1 MRIYSLAKQN
11 GFLGHLSVGL
21 FCALSIF
28 LLSAVTD
35 AYAVTVNIDKP
46 KIRAQIASGGSESG
60 SITIIN
66 TTEDRADIKVYLEDW
81 KYSPTQDGAKDFA
94 PPGTT
99 PLSCAQ
105 WISFYPAEFTLPA
118 YGSQQVFYSIKV
130 PPGAEGGHYAIL
142 FFETVMGTTKNEQGV
157 DIVIKGR
164 IGSLF
169 YIEAGAVKRKAAL
182 SDLAVTGRQG
192 EYRID
197 AVLKNIGNVDIT
209 AKGAFN
215 IIDNKGMV
223 FARGQFNDV
232 YTFAGEQ
239 AKISSTFSKSI
250 PAGNYDLIITLDL
263 GDMPLIQEA
272 QITFGSY
279 GEVTN
284 VTPKE

>member
-1 MRIYSLAKQN
+1 
-11 GFLGHLSVGL
+11 LSV
-21 FCALSIF
+21 AN
-28 LLSAVTD
+28 D
-35 AYAVTVNIDKP
+35 AYAVTMHIDKP

-60 SITIIN
+60 AITVVN
-66 TTEDRADIKVYLEDW
+66 TTEDSVDVKAYLEDW
-81 KYSPTQDGAKDFA
+81 IYSPTQDGAKDFA

-99 PLSCAQ
+99 PLSCAP
-105 WISFYPAEFTLPA
+105 WINFYPAEFTLSA
-118 YGSQQVFYSIKV
+118 FGAQQVFYSVRV
-130 PPGAEGGHYAIL
+130 PPGVEGGHYAVL
-142 FFETVMGTTKNEQGV
+142 FFETAMGTTKNEEGV

-169 YIEAGAVKRKAAL
+169 YIEAGAVKRKAVL

-192 EYRID
+192 EYKID